1 MSKAKKPITIV
12 YFYMIG
18 CPHCEAMRPAWND
31 AKKKLKDKADVKEVE
46 SRDVKSDDNVSSFP
60 TIVVRKEGKEVK
72 RMEGSR
78 ESGGEIAKE
87 LALGGGRSKRGRTY
101 RGKRKT
107 RNRTLRN
114 YKALA

>member
-1 MSKAKKPITIV
+1 MSGRTAVI

-18 CPHCEAMRPAWND
+18 CPHCEAMRPAWNN
-31 AKKKLKDKADVKEVE
+31 AKKKMKDVDVKEKE
-46 SRDVKSDDNVSSFP
+46 SRDVGMNDGVQSFP
-60 TIVVRKEGKEVK
+60 TIVLYKNGKEVK
-72 RMEGSR
+72 RIEGSR
-78 ESGGEIAKE
+78 EKSGQILSE
-87 LALGGGRSKRGRTY
+87 LGLSHRRNTLRRRSY

>member
-1 MSKAKKPITIV
+1 MSGRTAVV

-18 CPHCEAMRPAWND
+18 CPHCEAMRPAWDN
-31 AKKKLKDKADVKEVE
+31 AKKNMKTIDVTEKEA
-46 SRDVKSDDNVSSFP
+46 RDVDMNDGVQSFP
-60 TIVVRKEGKEVK
+60 TVIRYNGDKEVK
-72 RMEGSR
+72 RIEGSR
-78 ESGGEIAKE
+78 DKGSMILKE
-87 LALGGGRSKRGRTY
+87 LGLQRRSTNRGRSY

>member
-1 MSKAKKPITIV
+1 MSRRTAVV

-31 AKKKLKDKADVKEVE
+31 AKKKMKGVNVQEKE
-46 SRDVKSDDNVSSFP
+46 SRDVEMNDGVQSFP
-60 TIVVRKEGKEVK
+60 TIVLYKDGREIK
-72 RMEGSR
+72 RIEGSR
-78 ESGGEIAKE
+78 EKSAQILSE
-87 LALGGGRSKRGRTY
+87 LGLRSLRRHTY

-107 RNRTLRN
+107 RHRTLRN

>member
-1 MSKAKKPITIV
+1 MSGRTAVI

-18 CPHCEAMRPAWND
+18 CPHCEAMRPAWDN
-31 AKKKLKDKADVKEVE
+31 AKRKMKGVDVKEKE
-46 SRDVKSDDNVSSFP
+46 SRDVGMNDGVQSFP
-60 TIVVRKEGKEVK
+60 TVVLYKNGKEVK
-72 RMEGSR
+72 RIEGSR
-78 ESGGEIAKE
+78 EKSSQILSE
-87 LALGGGRSKRGRTY
+87 LGLLKRGNTLRRRSY

>member
-1 MSKAKKPITIV
+1 MSKRTAVV

-18 CPHCEAMRPAWND
+18 CPHCEAMRPAWEN
-31 AKKKLKDKADVKEVE
+31 AKKQIKNVEISEKE
-46 SRDVKSDDNVSSFP
+46 SATLSPDDGVQSFP
-60 TIVVRKEGKEVK
+60 TVILYKNGKEVK
-72 RMEGSR
+72 RIEGAR
-78 ESGGEIAKE
+78 KKGRDIVKE
-87 LALGGGRSKRGRTY
+87 LGLRSSRGRTY

>member
-1 MSKAKKPITIV
+1 MSGRVAVV

-18 CPHCEAMRPAWND
+18 CPHCEAMRPAWED
-31 AKKKLKDKADVKEVE
+31 AKKKLRSSRVELNEKEAGSLGSQDGVQ
-46 SRDVKSDDNVSSFP
+46 SFP
-60 TIVVRKEGKEVK
+60 TIVMYKNGAESK
-72 RMEGSR
+72 RIEGSR
-78 ESGGEIAKE
+78 EKGVDIVRE
-87 LALGGGRSKRGRTY
+87 LGLGRRNSRRGKSY

>member
-1 MSKAKKPITIV
+1 MSKRTAVV

-31 AKKKLKDKADVKEVE
+31 AKKSMKGMEVKEKE
-46 SRDVKSDDNVSSFP
+46 SREVGSEDGVQSFP
-60 TIVVRKEGKEVK
+60 TVVVYKNGKEVK
-72 RMEGSR
+72 RIEGSR
-78 ESGGEIAKE
+78 EKGIQIVKE
-87 LALGGGRSKRGRTY
+87 LGLRSRRGRTY